1 MDADQLSEELRL
13 GSGNYLAQRRW
24 VAGLSIVASAAM
36 GAISLYQLGI
46 IRHMP
51 EPRLPHLDE
60 ERVDGSSEA
69 YSRLATP
76 DGTLGMASYAL
87 TLVLAAMAGAHRSE
101 RHPWVALLFGAK
113 LLFDAAT
120 MARMVLVQTRK
131 LGAYGPLGLVAA
143 GSTLASLP
151 IAVPEVVH
159 AARALLGGGKGRSG
173 DACDVTAT

>member
-1 MDADQLSEELRL
+1 
-13 GSGNYLAQRRW
+13 
-24 VAGLSIVASAAM
+24 
-36 GAISLYQLGI
+36 
-46 IRHMP
+46 MP

-76 DGTLGMASYAL
+76 DGTLGMASYSL
-87 TLVLAAMAGAHRSE
+87 TLMLAAMAGAHRSE
-101 RHPWVALLFGAK
+101 RHPWVA

-159 AARALLGGGKGRSG
+159 AARTLLGGGKGRSG